1 MGSDPQS
8 ILNWDD
14 QNCKCA
20 AGRERPGLLK
30 KVAEL
35 EAKNKEFEEKI
46 AKIRDNTRAW
56 TLLAGWHLNE
66 QKMHDDIVKVYLLS
80 IKQEYLDRE
89 TKRIEKLEKKNKE
102 VEQRDNQT
110 LEAFKNKIEKLYVEN
125 HDQSPDGPGVKVTD
139 DLVLAWIGEL
149 AKKIKLPTL
158 SVDDFDDL
166 MGDIACSSA
175 HYFAGLFLSFA
186 KIDEI
191 ADGQYEDMKDATYA
205 LARLVARELG
215 YPLADMDK
223 DEMHE
228 IERDLA
234 DFNTPVCPNDCEH
247 VKTCAEKPKFH
258 HIKNKIECV
267 IWHMK
272 KANK

>member
-1 MGSDPQS
+1 MTDSYLERFDPTVK
-8 ILNWDD
+8 IN
-14 QNCKCA
+14 
-20 AGRERPGLLK
+20 R
-30 KVAEL
+30 L
-35 EAKNKEFEEKI
+35 EAEVARLTALYENVKTELRNRTILKDAEI
-46 AKIRDNTRAW
+46 AR
-56 TLLAGWHLNE
+56 LEGELAAY
-66 QKMHDDIVKVYLLS
+66 KTAS
-80 IKQEYLDRE
+80 
-89 TKRIEKLEKKNKE
+89 
-102 VEQRDNQT
+102 
-110 LEAFKNKIEKLYVEN
+110 
-125 HDQSPDGPGVKVTD
+125 
-139 DLVLAWIGEL
+139 AWIGEL
-149 AKKIKLPTL
+149 AKKIKLPPI
-158 SVDDFDDL
+158 SVDDFDGL

-223 DEMHE
+223 TYMHV
-228 IERDLA
+228 IEKDLA
-234 DFNTPVCPNDCEH
+234 AFDTPVCPNECEH

-272 KANK
+272 MTSK